1 MIVAVITFLFQL
13 GSIVWSYSPNAA
25 SGFLF
30 FFVAAFAACS
40 LIGAFI
46 LLMYGSCVGC
56 FMFMANAGGERGRRG
71 QTNPQDYDRVQ
82 DTHRD

>member
-1 MIVAVITFLFQL
+1 MSARTVQMQRRDFYSFSWRLLLPAV
-13 GSIVWSYSPNAA
+13 
-25 SGFLF
+25 
-30 FFVAAFAACS
+30 

-71 QTNPQDYDRVQ
+71 QTNQQDYDRVQ

>member
-1 MIVAVITFLFQL
+1 
-13 GSIVWSYSPNAA
+13 
-25 SGFLF
+25 
-30 FFVAAFAACS
+30 VAAFAACS

-71 QTNPQDYDRVQ
+71 QTNQQDYDRVQ